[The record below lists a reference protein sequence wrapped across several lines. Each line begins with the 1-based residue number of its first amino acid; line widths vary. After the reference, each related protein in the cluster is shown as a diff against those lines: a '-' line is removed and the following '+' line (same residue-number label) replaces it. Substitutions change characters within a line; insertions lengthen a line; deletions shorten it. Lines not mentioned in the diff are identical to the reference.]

1 MGPRVHQALCAAR
14 RSSVGRL
21 SGAPATRAIRE
32 VSIPENLPY
41 PLAKV
46 HKIRENPPMVS
57 MSGLDLSFFKNK
69 QEPVRYM
76 GEHAVTI
83 CRDGDGARMEV
94 EVKSV

>member
-1 MGPRVHQALCAAR
+1 
-14 RSSVGRL
+14 
-21 SGAPATRAIRE
+21 
-32 VSIPENLPY
+32 
-41 PLAKV
+41 
-46 HKIRENPPMVS
+46 MVS